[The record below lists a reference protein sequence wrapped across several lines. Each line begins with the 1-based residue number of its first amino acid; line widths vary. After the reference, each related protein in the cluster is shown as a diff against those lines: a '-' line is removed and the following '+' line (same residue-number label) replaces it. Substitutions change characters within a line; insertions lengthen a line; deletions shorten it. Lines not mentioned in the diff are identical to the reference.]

1 MPTNENQ
8 QEMEADEVGEAHK
21 TEPNTAESVGNILQA
36 ERLRRELTEKEVAD
50 QLHITMHYVRAIESN
65 SFEKLPG
72 AVFAKGYIKSY
83 ALLLG
88 LEESQVIGSY
98 DGYVSEQENA
108 ARQKTRIQVRR
119 RRKDKNRPWVIGS
132 GIAFVSLFLILW
144 FFSSGELETVDSG
157 LAESFQSENYIEL
170 ESASADETDVTQ
182 VAMSAPTL
190 ALTSAPALVPI
201 APITDPTPQDVVQ
214 SQVAQIDIDIA
225 VVTKANDPAD
235 RVTPSV
241 EQEDQQQAQQGPE
254 ILSPSAVVV
263 NSGLEVSD
271 EPYYSVDGRDLK
283 EPESRGGRI
292 LIEAEGSDLLFITF
306 LGASW
311 VEVSDSTDNIL
322 YRDLRDSGDVLEI
335 KGAAPFDVL
344 LGDAPFAK
352 MTLNGIDIDVSRNT
366 RIDNSAR
373 LTVGL

>member
-1 MPTNENQ
+1 MSTNENQ
-8 QEMEADEVGEAHK
+8 QGIEIDEVHK
-21 TEPNTAESVGNILQA
+21 AEPNAAESVGNILRA

-88 LEESQVIGSY
+88 LEQSQVIGSY
-98 DGYVSEQENA
+98 DVYVSEQQDA
-108 ARQKTRIQVRR
+108 AREKTRIQVR

-132 GIAFVSLFLILW
+132 GIGFVSLFLILW
-144 FFSSGELETVDSG
+144 FFSSGGQETADLGSDESA
-157 LAESFQSENYIEL
+157 LAENYIEP
-170 ESASADETDVTQ
+170 EPMADDETDVTQ
-182 VAMSAPTL
+182 AAMLAPTL
-190 ALTSAPALVPI
+190 APTLIPITPI
-201 APITDPTPQDVVQ
+201 AEPTLGDAVQ
-214 SQVAQIDIDIA
+214 SQLAQIDIDSS

-235 RVTPSV
+235 RATPSV
-241 EQEDQQQAQQGPE
+241 EQEGQQQAQQGSQ
-254 ILSPSAVVV
+254 ILSPPAIAASPE
-263 NSGLEVSD
+263 LEVGG
-271 EPYYSVDGRDLK
+271 EPSLTVDGRDLTK
-283 EPESRGGRI
+283 PESRGGRI
-292 LIEAEGSDLLFITF
+292 LIEAEGSDLLLITF

-311 VEVSDSTDNIL
+311 IEVSDSADNLL

-352 MTLNGIDIDVSRNT
+352 MTLNGIDIDVSKNT

>member
-1 MPTNENQ
+1 MPTNKNQ
-8 QEMEADEVGEAHK
+8 QEMEADEAHE
-21 TEPNTAESVGNILQA
+21 TEPSTAESVGSILHA
-36 ERLRRELTEKEVAD
+36 ERLRRGLTEKEVAD

-98 DGYVSEQENA
+98 DGYVNEQQNA
-108 ARQKTRIQVRR
+108 ALEKTRIQVR

-144 FFSSGELETVDSG
+144 YFNSGEKETVDSD
-157 LAESFQSENYIEL
+157 LAESSQSENYIEL
-170 ESASADETDVTQ
+170 ESASADETDATQ
-182 VAMSAPTL
+182 VAMSVPTL
-190 ALTSAPALVPI
+190 AQTSTPTLIPI
-201 APITDPTPQDVVQ
+201 APITEPMPQDVVQ
-214 SQVAQIDIDIA
+214 SLEAQIDLDIA
-225 VVTKANDPAD
+225 VVTKAIDPAD
-235 RVTPSV
+235 RVTPFV
-241 EQEDQQQAQQGPE
+241 EQEDQQQAQQGSE
-254 ILSPSAVVV
+254 ILSSPAVIV
-263 NSGLEVSD
+263 NSELEVSD
-271 EPYYSVDGRDLK
+271 EPSSAVDGRALT
-283 EPESRGGRI
+283 EPESSGGRI
-292 LIEAEGSDLLFITF
+292 LIEAEGSDFLLITF
-306 LGASW
+306 LGVSW

>member
-98 DGYVSEQENA
+98 DGYVNEQQNA
-108 ARQKTRIQVRR
+108 ALEKTRIQVR

-144 FFSSGELETVDSG
+144 YFNSGEKETVDSD
-157 LAESFQSENYIEL
+157 LAESSQSENYIEL
-170 ESASADETDVTQ
+170 ESASADETDATQ
-182 VAMSAPTL
+182 VAMSVPTL
-190 ALTSAPALVPI
+190 AQTSTPTLIPI
-201 APITDPTPQDVVQ
+201 APITEPMPQDVVQ
-214 SQVAQIDIDIA
+214 SLEAQIDLDIA
-225 VVTKANDPAD
+225 VVTKAIDPAD
-235 RVTPSV
+235 RVTPFV
-241 EQEDQQQAQQGPE
+241 EQEDQQQAQQGSE
-254 ILSPSAVVV
+254 ILSSPAVIV
-263 NSGLEVSD
+263 NSELEVSD
-271 EPYYSVDGRDLK
+271 EPSSAVDGRALT
-283 EPESRGGRI
+283 EPESSGGRI
-292 LIEAEGSDLLFITF
+292 LIEAEGSDFLLITF
-306 LGASW
+306 LGVSW

-352 MTLNGIDIDVSRNT
+352 MILNGEDIDVSKSI

>member
-8 QEMEADEVGEAHK
+8 QDAKVGEAHD
-21 TEPNTAESVGNILQA
+21 TEPNTAESVGNILRA

-98 DGYVSEQENA
+98 NVYVSEKQDA
-108 ARQKTRIQVRR
+108 AREKTRIQVR

-144 FFSSGELETVDSG
+144 FFSTGGQETVDVGSD
-157 LAESFQSENYIEL
+157 ESSQAGNYTEP
-170 ESASADETDVTQ
+170 EPRAADETDVTQ
-182 VAMSAPTL
+182 VAVLAPTVAPTL
-190 ALTSAPALVPI
+190 VPI
-201 APITDPTPQDVVQ
+201 EPITEPTPEDVEP
-214 SQVAQIDIDIA
+214 SKLTQIDTDSA

-235 RVTPSV
+235 RASPSV
-241 EQEDQQQAQQGPE
+241 EQEGQQGSE
-254 ILSPSAVVV
+254 ILSPLAALV
-263 NSGLEVSD
+263 NPELGASD
-271 EPYYSVDGRDLK
+271 ESSSTIDERDLT

-292 LIEAEGSDLLFITF
+292 LIETEGSDFLLITF

-311 VEVSDSTDNIL
+311 VEVSDSAENIL

-352 MTLNGIDIDVSRNT
+352 MTLNGIDIDVSKNT

>member
-1 MPTNENQ
+1 MPTNKNQ
-8 QEMEADEVGEAHK
+8 QEMEADEAHE
-21 TEPNTAESVGNILQA
+21 TEPSTAESVGSILHA
-36 ERLRRELTEKEVAD
+36 ERLRRGLTEKEVAD